1 MAQNLEILAI
11 ILALLYVFGAA
22 RGQIYC
28 WPAGLL
34 SSLIYAFLCFQAN
47 LFPET
52 ILQFFYVGFSVYGWI
67 RWKKPAAAAS
77 KDVFQVKYISKKILS
92 LVLITGLFFSAL
104 VGWYFDHFTQA
115 ALPWLDAHIM
125 VFSLLTTWLV
135 AEKIIENWYFWMVI
149 DLAAA
154 YLYYAR
160 GMELTAG
167 LYLFYVAMAIW
178 GLLAWKKTRDY
189 PKA

>member
-1 MAQNLEILAI
+1 MAQILEILAV
-11 ILALLYVFGAA
+11 ILALLYVFAAA
-22 RGQIYC
+22 RGLIYC

-34 SSLIYAFLCFQAN
+34 SSLIYAFLCFQAK

-67 RWKKPAAAAS
+67 RWKKTNAKAMENR
-77 KDVFQVKYISKKILS
+77 FQVKSISKKIFS
-92 LVLITGLFFSAL
+92 LILITGLFFSAL
-104 VGWYFDHFTQA
+104 VGWYFDHYTQA
-115 ALPWLDAHIM
+115 ALPWLDAPIL

-135 AEKIIENWYFWMVI
+135 AEKIIENWYFWMII
-149 DLAAA
+149 DVAAA
-154 YLYYAR
+154 SLYYAR

-178 GLLAWKKTRDY
+178 GLWEWKKTRDY
-189 PKA
+189 PTA